1 MTEHVVIT
9 TDAGVMEIKFNRA
22 DKRNAL
28 TQVMYGAIADAFAV
42 AADDPAIRCVV
53 VCAAGDH
60 FCAGNDIADF
70 AVRPETPSNIET
82 QVSRF
87 LKAISTAPKPLV
99 AAVQGN
105 AVGVGTTMLLHCDL
119 VVAATSVRLALP
131 FANLGLVPE
140 AASSLLLPRLVGW
153 QRAAEAFF
161 LGDVID
167 AQTAFAWGIVNRVAD
182 PEDVLATAHA
192 LAQRLAAKSPAA
204 LRHTKALMRGAPE
217 DVADRM
223 KAEGVLF
230 SAQLK
235 SPEAKEAFAAFFEK
249 RKPDFSKFGS

>member
-1 MTEHVVIT
+1 MTEHVIVT

-28 TQVMYGAIADAFAV
+28 TQKMYGAVADAFGV
-42 AADDPAIRCVV
+42 AAQDPAVRCVV
-53 VCAAGDH
+53 LCAAGDH
-60 FCAGNDIADF
+60 FCAGNDIGDF
-70 AVRPETPSNIET
+70 AVRPTTPSNDET
-82 QVSRF
+82 PVSRF

-119 VVAATSVRLALP
+119 VVAATTVRLALP

-167 AQTAFAWGIVNRVAD
+167 APTALSWGMVNRVAEPAD
-182 PEDVLATAHA
+182 TLAAAHA
-192 LAQRLAAKSPAA
+192 LAQRLAAKSPGA
-204 LRHTKALMRGAPE
+204 LRHTKALMRGEPSE
-217 DVADRM
+217 MADRM
-223 KAEGVLF
+223 KAEGLLF
-230 SAQLK
+230 SAQLQ
-235 SPEAKEAFAAFFEK
+235 SPEAREAFAAFFEK
-249 RKPDFSKFGS
+249 RKPDFSKFG

>member
-1 MTEHVVIT
+1 MTEHVIVTI
-9 TDAGVMEIKFNRA
+9 DAGVMDIKFNRA

-28 TQVMYGAIADAFAV
+28 TQAMYGAVADAFGV
-42 AADDPAIRCVV
+42 AAQDPAIRCVV
-53 VCAAGDH
+53 LCAAGDH
-60 FCAGNDIADF
+60 FCAGNDISDF
-70 AVRPETPSNIET
+70 AGRPAVASNMESQT
-82 QVSRF
+82 TRF
-87 LKAISTAPKPLV
+87 LRAISTAPKPIV

-119 VVAATSVRLALP
+119 VVAATTVRLALP

-153 QRAAEAFF
+153 QRAAEAFM

-167 AQTAFAWGIVNRVAD
+167 APTAFSWGMVNRVVEAAD
-182 PEDVLATAHA
+182 MLASAHA
-192 LAQRLAAKSPAA
+192 LAQRLAAKSPSA

-217 DVADRM
+217 DIAERM
-223 KAEGVLF
+223 TVEGAIF
-230 SAQLK
+230 GAQLQ

-249 RKPDFSKFGS
+249 RMPDFSKFG